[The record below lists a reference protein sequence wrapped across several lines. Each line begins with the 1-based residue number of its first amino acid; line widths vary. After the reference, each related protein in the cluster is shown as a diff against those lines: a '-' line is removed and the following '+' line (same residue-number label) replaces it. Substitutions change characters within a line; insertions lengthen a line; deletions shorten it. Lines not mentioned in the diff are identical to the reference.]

1 MANFVTS
8 ITLQFKDAF
17 SSGFANAQNS
27 MAGMKD
33 AIGEINRNKDM
44 FDLAGDLSLMSGRFD
59 ELAGKIT
66 SMIDEPSALAGSFET
81 SMKNI
86 QAITGM
92 SSSEIKTLG
101 DELNR
106 IGGSAAAG
114 PLAVASAY
122 NDVAGG
128 ITNVEAQMPVMMN
141 AISLAEAGQADLG
154 NERLGKDYELLRFFR
169 EQSGD

>member
-66 SMIDEPSALAGSFET
+66 SMMDAPGLQHE
-81 SMKNI
+81 K
-86 QAITGM
+86 
-92 SSSEIKTLG
+92 
-101 DELNR
+101 R
-106 IGGSAAAG
+106 I
-114 PLAVASAY
+114 
-122 NDVAGG
+122 
-128 ITNVEAQMPVMMN
+128 
-141 AISLAEAGQADLG
+141 
-154 NERLGKDYELLRFFR
+154 
-169 EQSGD
+169 